1 MQKEKTIYALGV
13 FDGVH
18 IGHQALLKACRKL
31 ADANSCQAGVVTFAV
46 HPDSLV
52 SGNTPALINTI
63 EDRTNLL
70 FTYGMDAVV
79 TLPFDEKLMRTHWS
93 DFLRQLVDDGA
104 AGFVCGSDF
113 RFGAGGSGT
122 AKKLAEFCESRGLP
136 FSVVPQQVLDGVR
149 VSSSHI
155 RELLVSGNLENAN
168 HFLGHPYLFS
178 GEVVSGR
185 GLGRTIGVP
194 TANLQIP
201 AGVLLPKEGVYA
213 CAVYLND
220 ILYPAVTNIGTR
232 PTVDG
237 HHVTIEA
244 WLLDFEGDLYGQT
257 LTLAFCRFLRPEKKF
272 ESLEELKA
280 EIEKNAAETRK
291 IFEKQ

>member
-70 FTYGMDAVV
+70 FTYGMDTVV

-113 RFGAGGSGT
+113 HFGAQGAGT
-122 AKKLAEFCESRGLP
+122 AALLQTYCTEHNLQCA
-136 FSVVPQQVLDGVR
+136 VVPQQMQDGQRISSTCIRSLLEQGR
-149 VSSSHI
+149 V
-155 RELLVSGNLENAN
+155 EKAN
-168 HFLGHPYLFS
+168 RLLGHPHTLW
-178 GEVVSGR
+178 GVVEQGKQ
-185 GLGRTIGVP
+185 LGRTIGVP
-194 TANLQIP
+194 TANIGYSAELIK
-201 AGVLLPKEGVYA
+201 LPYGVYE
-213 CAVYLND
+213 CN
-220 ILYPAVTNIGTR
+220 VTVEKCSYKAITNVGKC
-232 PTVDG
+232 PTVSGQKLTVESHLPGFD
-237 HHVTIEA
+237 
-244 WLLDFEGDLYGQT
+244 GDLYGKTVQV
-257 LTLAFCRFLRPEKKF
+257 E
-272 ESLEELKA
+272 
-280 EIEKNAAETRK
+280 
-291 IFEKQ
+291 